1 MPPDL
6 VKRQR
11 WARYATFGWWAQVPV
26 ALGLYVAS
34 LSQPWAKSLLIP
46 YLIALSVETGIE
58 SAIAR
63 RNADL

>member
-1 MPPDL
+1 MPPS
-6 VKRQR
+6 VEKRRR
-11 WARYATFGWWAQVPV
+11 WSRVAVWGWKAQVPV
-26 ALGLYVAS
+26 ALLLYLLS
-34 LSQPWAKSLLIP
+34 LRWQWAKDLLIP